1 MGRDGTQRERARSE
15 SSDARDRD
23 DDRRGDADS
32 RDTRRSRK
40 RMHVSDRTSWS
51 GLAKRA
57 YNVVTSDSR
66 RREDGSSVKLV
77 GVMLLGAFLTG
88 LLPLPL
94 TWLVGVGL
102 GAAVAGRYGEGSR
115 LAAAGTGAVIG
126 FVGGL
131 AFATALFGLGF
142 LFTLLLTVVAA
153 VLGGIGFLL
162 GEAR

>member
-1 MGRDGTQRERARSE
+1 MGRDGKQRERTRSE

-23 DDRRGDADS
+23 DDYGGDTGNRSGRGS
-32 RDTRRSRK
+32 QK

-57 YNVVTSDSR
+57 YNVVTGDSR
-66 RREDGSSVKLV
+66 RRDDGSSVKLV
-77 GVMLLGAFLTG
+77 GSMLLGAFLTG

-102 GAAVAGRYGEGSR
+102 GAAVAGRYGEGS
-115 LAAAGTGAVIG
+115 ASVAAGTGAVVG

-142 LFTLLLTVVAA
+142 LFTLLLTVIAA

-162 GEAR
+162 GGSR